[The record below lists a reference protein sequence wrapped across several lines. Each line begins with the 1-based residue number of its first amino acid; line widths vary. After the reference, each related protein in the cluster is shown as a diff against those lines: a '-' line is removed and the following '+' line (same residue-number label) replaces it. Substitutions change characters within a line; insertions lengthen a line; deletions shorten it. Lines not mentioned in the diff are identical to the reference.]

1 MLNPQQT
8 EQWLHDRRGNVGAS
22 RIADIMAKT
31 KSGYSASRANYMA
44 ALIVERVTGT
54 SQETYTNAAMQWGT
68 EQEPK
73 ARDMYQFLTDN
84 AVELTGFVPHP
95 RIKGAGASPDGL
107 VNDDGLVEIKA
118 PNTATHLET
127 LLGASIDTKYVYQMQ
142 FQMACTGRKW
152 CDFVSFDP
160 RLPVELQ
167 IKIQR
172 VERDDELIATIE
184 GEVEKFLAEMEE
196 KLEQL
201 NKLRG

>member
-1 MLNPQQT
+1 MLNPQQN
-8 EQWLHDRRGNVGAS
+8 EQWLNDRRGNVGAS
-22 RIADIMAKT
+22 RISDIMAKT

-44 ALIVERVTGT
+44 ALIVERVTGA

-68 EQEPK
+68 DNEPK

-118 PNTATHLET
+118 PNTSTHLDT
-127 LLGASIDTKYVYQMQ
+127 LLGASIDTKYIYQMQ
-142 FQMACTGRKW
+142 FQMACTGRRW

>member
-1 MLNPQQT
+1 MQNPQQT
-8 EQWLHDRRGNVGAS
+8 EQWLNDRRGNVGAS

-44 ALIVERVTGT
+44 ALIVERVTGA
-54 SQETYTNAAMQWGT
+54 SQENYTNAAMQWGT
-68 EQEPK
+68 DNEPK
-73 ARDMYQFLTDN
+73 ARDMYQFMTDN
-84 AVELTGFVPHP
+84 VVELTGFVPHP
-95 RIKGAGASPDGL
+95 CIKGAGASPDGL
-107 VNDDGLVEIKA
+107 VNDDGLVEIKC
-118 PNTATHLET
+118 PNTATHLDA
-127 LLGASIDTKYVYQMQ
+127 LLGTSIDTKYLYQMQ
-142 FQMACTGRKW
+142 FQMACTGRKY

-172 VERDDELIATIE
+172 VEYDVELVGKIE
-184 GEVEKFLAEMEE
+184 TEVIIFLSEMAE